1 MSGILINASHVF
13 LNLFVLSIHYLFS
26 PSFLASNF
34 CLHGSVSVLSSQ
46 ITIFYPSA
54 KSHSQNFVGPTK
66 CQPLTHIMVYCWS
79 PNSPSQTD
87 SIVKNF
93 GHHGVYRIPGTE
105 SQPILIRLI
114 LLSHVPSFYR
124 IIHFIIYR
132 QSLPSQNFCSN
143 SCWKPRKM
151 HQIFIG
157 ELLMFYAL

>member
-1 MSGILINASHVF
+1 MLF

-46 ITIFYPSA
+46 ITIFYSSA

-105 SQPILIRLI
+105 SQPTLIRLI
-114 LLSHVPSFYR
+114 LLSHVPSFNR